1 MPDTIDVDYLIIGSG
16 TTGMGFADSLL
27 TASESTMAIVDRHD
41 RPGGHWNDAYPFVRL
56 HQPAALYGVNSHPLG
71 SGEKDEVG
79 LNKGLYELASGQ
91 EVLNHFDFVMQHRLL
106 PSGRVR
112 YFPMCEVDDAGTIT
126 SLLSDQRVEAR
137 ARKTVDGTHSQ
148 VSVPSTH
155 QRQFEFAPGVTC
167 AALNDLPRLAPANSQ
182 FVVIGA
188 GKTGMDA
195 CLWLLTNGADPGSIR
210 WVMPRDSWL
219 LNRAN
224 FQPGMEFLA
233 RGAKSVADQVEALAL
248 AGSVDD
254 LFERLEAAG
263 EVLRIDPDVKP
274 TAYHCA
280 TVSDD
285 ELEALR
291 QIGDVIRLG
300 RVERI
305 ETDRIVLERGEVPSD
320 DDALYVDCS
329 AIGIPPLP
337 ARPVFEGDRITL
349 QFVRFCQPA
358 FSASLIG
365 HVEASFN
372 DDDEKNARCAPIAP
386 ANVPFDY
393 VRMMSVELANR
404 HRWSKDPVVA
414 TWIAQSRLDG
424 FSSRI
429 GSLTGSETDVFAH
442 LQRYGE
448 HVVAATKNVKRLL
461 ATE

>member
-1 MPDTIDVDYLIIGSG
+1 MHDVIDVDYLIIGAG

-27 TASESTMAIVDRHD
+27 TASDATMAIVDRHD

-91 EVLNHFDFVMQHRLL
+91 EVLNHFDFVMQHRFL
-106 PSGRVR
+106 PSGRVQ

-126 SLLSDQRVEAR
+126 SRLSGQRVEVR
-137 ARKTVDGTHSQ
+137 ARKTVDGTYSQ

-155 QRQFEFAPGVTC
+155 RRQFDVAEGVTC
-167 AALNDLPRLAPANSQ
+167 GPLNELPRLAPAHSQ

-195 CLWLLTNGADPGSIR
+195 CLWLLANGADPDAIR
-210 WVMPRDSWL
+210 WVMPRDAWL

-233 RGAKSVADQVEALAL
+233 RGANSIADQVEALAL
-248 AGSVDD
+248 AESVDD
-254 LFERLEAAG
+254 LFQRLEAKG
-263 EVLRIDPDVKP
+263 EVLRVDPSITP

-305 ETDRIVLERGEVPSD
+305 ETDRIVLEGGEVVSSP
-320 DDALYVDCS
+320 DALYVDCS
-329 AIGIPPLP
+329 AIGIPNRQ

-365 HVEASFN
+365 HVEASFS
-372 DDDEKNARCAPIAP
+372 DDDSKNGLCAPIAP
-386 ANVPFDY
+386 ASVPFDY
-393 VRMMSVELANR
+393 VRMVSVELANR

-424 FSSRI
+424 FTSRL
-429 GSLTGSETDVFAH
+429 GSLTGSETEVFAH

-448 HVVAATKNVKRLL
+448 HVVGAVKNVKRLL
-461 ATE
+461 ATQ